1 MKSTI
6 KITSSLAAIAIV
18 LLLLNCVIAINNL
31 KVWSDR
37 YVAISMMEYEPGKYP
52 AIATSK
58 KAIATFK
65 DRPVGKLIAS
75 KAIGVMIKEITP
87 DYASMTARQLK
98 SLCKGTGI
106 KGWEKL
112 RKAELISALSEI

>member
-6 KITSSLAAIAIV
+6 KITSFLAAIAIV
-18 LLLLNCVIAINNL
+18 LLLLNCIIAINNL

-37 YVAISMMEYEPGKYP
+37 YVAISMIEPQSFAAIRPIGKS
-52 AIATSK
+52 IAP
-58 KAIATFK
+58 KAI
-65 DRPVGKLIAS
+65 S
-75 KAIGVMIKEITP
+75 VMIKEITP
-87 DYASMTARQLK
+87 DFANMTTRQLK

-112 RKAELISALSEI
+112 RKSELVSALSEI

>member
-6 KITSSLAAIAIV
+6 KIAASLAAIAIV
-18 LLLLNCVIAINNL
+18 LLLLNCVIAVNNL

-37 YVAISMMEYEPGKYP
+37 YVAVSMMEPQP
-52 AIATSK
+52 FAPI
-58 KAIATFK
+58 
-65 DRPVGKLIAS
+65 RPMSKLIAS
-75 KAIGVMIKEITP
+75 KAISIMIKEITP
-87 DYASMTARQLK
+87 DYASMTTKQLK

-112 RKAELISALSEI
+112 RKSELVSALSEI